1 MDLAVKDNR
10 PTHTHWNR
18 KSASNG
24 FTLIEVVI
32 ATFIVLFGMAGA
44 MSMSVW
50 QLRATQFNERSSEA
64 TAAGQRQLERFI
76 QQEYSDIGNG
86 SRTDAPFELSW
97 TSTVSN
103 RFKIVNLEISWDTSK
118 TTHTITMRDLFP
130 DDTVDGYI
138 VTD

>member
-1 MDLAVKDNR
+1 MDLAVKYNR
-10 PTHTHWNR
+10 PTHHPRKR
-18 KSASNG
+18 KSANDG

-76 QQEYSDIGNG
+76 QQEYSEIGNG
-86 SRTDAPFELSW
+86 SRTDGPFDLTW
-97 TSTVSN
+97 TSTVTN
-103 RFKIVNLEISWDTSK
+103 RIKIVVLDISWDTSK
-118 TTHTITMRDLFP
+118 ATHTITMRDLFP